1 MEAMKK
7 GMQITIKQS
16 PWQHISLQNQ
26 KQTSKRNKAKNSK
39 KTHPPAYCDI
49 KEKAITRNEC
59 VFRMTSFIPKENGP
73 QPAHKENTQLLTSSV
88 ILALHFTAMINE

>member
-26 KQTSKRNKAKNSK
+26 KQTSKRNKAKKQHHLTTPGSTGK
-39 KTHPPAYCDI
+39 VSFRLPSSSL
-49 KEKAITRNEC
+49 EK
-59 VFRMTSFIPKENGP
+59 
-73 QPAHKENTQLLTSSV
+73 
-88 ILALHFTAMINE
+88 

>member
-39 KTHPPAYCDI
+39 KA
-49 KEKAITRNEC
+49 
-59 VFRMTSFIPKENGP
+59 TSPD
-73 QPAHKENTQLLTSSV
+73 NTW
-88 ILALHFTAMINE
+88 